1 MRKLLF
7 GALIH
12 ISFFMVQD
20 VVSYLKISIQ
30 VFRGELELFLND
42 LSFVLLDN
50 WFIVLRRFVHL
61 AY

>member
-1 MRKLLF
+1 M
-7 GALIH
+7 IH

-50 WFIVLRRFVHL
+50 
-61 AY
+61 